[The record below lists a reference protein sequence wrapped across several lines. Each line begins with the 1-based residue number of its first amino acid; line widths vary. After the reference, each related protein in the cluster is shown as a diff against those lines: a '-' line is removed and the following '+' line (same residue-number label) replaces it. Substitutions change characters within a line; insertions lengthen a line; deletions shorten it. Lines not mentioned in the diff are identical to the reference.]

1 MKMIRNLS
9 VKKKLFV
16 VIMVTTGCAFF
27 LGSLGTILYGSTL
40 VPIALLCFLAAFVL
54 TAGLQ
59 RLIPELTRTAEE
71 EPAPARTRSFD
82 NVDLL
87 QQLMENI
94 DDNIFFKDSDS
105 KFIMINKANAQ
116 WFGLEDPREVV
127 GMDDFDFF
135 TKEHALKQRE
145 EEVQIMETG
154 IPVIAEEQA
163 TSRDDD
169 GYTGWGSVTKVPL
182 RDKHG
187 NIMGTMGIG
196 RDISELKNKELELK
210 EAEGASEA
218 KSRFLATMSHEIRTP
233 LNGVVGML
241 KLLRRSQLNNKQQRY
256 VNNGILSADALL
268 TVINDILDYSKIEAG
283 KLEINQLPFNLVEIT
298 ENVVQMFAQQAEEKK
313 LEIACFI
320 DENVPRVCIGD
331 ANRIGQVLI
340 NLIGNALKFTSEGD
354 VIVRVRLE
362 SEEDEQVIVHFEI
375 ADTGIG
381 IASEK
386 IDHIFEHF
394 MQEDSS
400 TTRRFGGS
408 GLGLSISRQ
417 LLELMGGKIH
427 VESTIGLGSTFSFT
441 ICFGKVAAIDETQPL
456 TGIRGLH
463 ALVVDDHEINREI
476 ICYELDHWGFNTGEA
491 GYGEAAL
498 ELMRKQAGSG
508 QPFDFAIIDWNMPG
522 MNGEELCRQIKA
534 DPQLAETPLIL
545 LSSVLGIQPHRLQE
559 IGLSSWLAK
568 PARQSELLD
577 AVMNAINHVEADVK
591 VTDPVLPEARN
602 VRILLAEDNEIN
614 QEVALEIL
622 KASGYDCDIVGNGK
636 KAVEAVAEKE
646 YDLIFMDC
654 MMPEMDG
661 YEATRGI
668 RQNEKMTCRRV
679 PIVALTANAMKGDRE
694 LCLESGMDDYLS
706 KPLDPDEVVEM
717 IGKWYVDSDVEDKP
731 AFATEY
737 DQQHNAAF
745 EMFDREAVLKRCMG
759 NDALVE
765 KLIAKFFGQ
774 VGEDLLILGSALS
787 DSDTVKLVETAH
799 RIKGAASNL
808 SMESLREIAAGI
820 ERNGRDGN
828 FTAAAD
834 GFLRLSSEIIR
845 VQEYLSSEQAA

>member
-1 MKMIRNLS
+1 
-9 VKKKLFV
+9 
-16 VIMVTTGCAFF
+16 
-27 LGSLGTILYGSTL
+27 
-40 VPIALLCFLAAFVL
+40 
-54 TAGLQ
+54 
-59 RLIPELTRTAEE
+59 
-71 EPAPARTRSFD
+71 
-82 NVDLL
+82 
-87 QQLMENI
+87 
-94 DDNIFFKDSDS
+94 
-105 KFIMINKANAQ
+105 
-116 WFGLEDPREVV
+116 
-127 GMDDFDFF
+127 MDDFDFF

-145 EEVQIMETG
+145 EELQIMMTG
-154 IPVIAEEQA
+154 QPVIAEEQA
-163 TSRDDD
+163 TSRE

-187 NIMGTMGIG
+187 KIMGTMGIG
-196 RDISELKNKELELK
+196 RDISELKNKELALK

-283 KLEINQLPFNLVEIT
+283 KMEINKLPFNLVEIT
-298 ENVVQMFAQQAEEKK
+298 ENVVQMFAQQAEEKN

-320 DENVPRVCIGD
+320 DENVPRACIGD

-340 NLIGNALKFTSEGD
+340 NLIGNALKFTAEGD
-354 VIVRVRLE
+354 VIVRVRHE
-362 SEEDEQVIVHFEI
+362 SEADEKVVVHFEI

-381 IASEK
+381 IAEEK
-386 IDHIFEHF
+386 IEHIFEHF

-408 GLGLSISRQ
+408 GLGLSISKQ
-417 LLELMGGKIH
+417 LLGLMGGKIQ
-427 VESTIGLGSTFSFT
+427 VESRLGEGSTFSFT
-441 ICFGKVAAIDETQPL
+441 IPFGKVAADDVPKPL
-456 TGIRGLH
+456 TGIRGLN

-476 ICYELDHWGFNTGEA
+476 ICYELKTWGFYTGEA
-491 GYGEAAL
+491 GHGEAAL
-498 ELMRKQAGSG
+498 ELMRKQVDLG

-534 DPQLAETPLIL
+534 DPQLSDTPLIL
-545 LSSVLGIQPHRLQE
+545 LSSVRGIQPHRLKE

-577 AVMNAINHVEADVK
+577 AVMNAVNHVEADVK
-591 VTDPVLPEARN
+591 VMESALPEART

-622 KASGYDCDIVGNGK
+622 QASGFSCDIVANGQ
-636 KAVEAVAEKE
+636 EAVDAARENE

-661 YEATRGI
+661 YEATRSI
-668 RQNEKMTCRRV
+668 RRNEKTTGCRV

-706 KPLDPDEVVEM
+706 KPLDPEEVIEM
-717 IGKWYVDSDVEDKP
+717 IGKWYVDSNVEDKP
-731 AFATEY
+731 ALVTEH
-737 DQQHNAAF
+737 DLQDNGAF
-745 EMFDREAVLKRCMG
+745 LMFDREAVLKRCMG
-759 NDALVE
+759 NGALVE

-774 VGEDLLILGSALS
+774 VGEDLQALGSALS
-787 DSDTVKLVETAH
+787 DSDAAKLVESAH

-820 ERNGRDGN
+820 ERSGRDGN
-828 FTAAAD
+828 ITAAAD
-834 GFLRLSSEIIR
+834 GFHRLSSEIVR
-845 VQEYLSSEQAA
+845 VQQYLSSDQAA

>member
-1 MKMIRNLS
+1 MIKIKNLS
-9 VKKKLFV
+9 DNAKLFALMMATMG
-16 VIMVTTGCAFF
+16 IAFF
-27 LGSLGTILYGSTL
+27 LGSLGTILYDRTL
-40 VPIALLCFLAAFVL
+40 VPIIFICFLAAFVL
-54 TAGLQ
+54 AAGLQ
-59 RLIPELTRTAEE
+59 RVMPSSNGHSS
-71 EPAPARTRSFD
+71 RSGSFG

-94 DDNIFFKDSDS
+94 DDNIFFKDSES
-105 KFIMINKANAQ
+105 KFIMISQANAK
-116 WFGLEDPREVV
+116 WFGLKDPRDVV

-145 EEVQIMETG
+145 EELQIMATG
-154 IPVIAEEQA
+154 QPVIAEEQA
-163 TSRDDD
+163 TSRE
-169 GYTGWGSVTKVPL
+169 GYTGWGSVTKIPL

-196 RDISELKNKELELK
+196 RDITELKDKELQLR

-283 KLEINQLPFNLVEIT
+283 KMEISQLPFNLVEIT
-298 ENVVQMFAQQAEEKK
+298 ENVVQMFAQQAEEKN

-320 DENVPRVCIGD
+320 DESVPRVCIGD

-362 SEEDEQVIVHFEI
+362 NEEEEQVVVQFDI

-381 IASEK
+381 IAAEK
-386 IDHIFEHF
+386 VEHIFEHF

-408 GLGLSISRQ
+408 GLGLSISKQ
-417 LLELMGGKIH
+417 LLELMGGNIQ
-427 VESTIGLGSTFSFT
+427 VESTLGQGSTFSFT
-441 ICFGKVAAIDETQPL
+441 IPFGKVADVDVPKPL
-456 TGIRGLH
+456 TGIRGLN

-476 ICYELDHWGFNTGEA
+476 ICYELKTWGFNTGEA
-491 GYGEAAL
+491 GHGEAAL
-498 ELMRKQAGSG
+498 ELMRSRAGSG

-534 DPQLAETPLIL
+534 DPQLADTPLIL
-545 LSSVLGIQPHRLQE
+545 LSSVRGIQPHRLQE

-577 AVMNAINHVEADVK
+577 TVMNAINHVETDVQ
-591 VTDPVLPEARN
+591 VAESALPETRS

-622 KASGYDCDIVGNGK
+622 QASGFSCDIVANGK
-636 KAVEAVAEKE
+636 EAVDAAEE
-646 YDLIFMDC
+646 NDYDLIFMDC

-661 YEATRGI
+661 YEATRTI
-668 RQNEKMTCRRV
+668 RRNEKATGRRM

-706 KPLDPDEVVEM
+706 KPLDPDEVVAM

-731 AFATEY
+731 AFVTEC
-737 DQQHNAAF
+737 DLQDNEVF
-745 EMFDREAVLKRCMG
+745 VMFDREAVLKRCMG

-774 VGEDLLILGSALS
+774 VGEDLQALGSALS
-787 DSDTVKLVETAH
+787 DSDTAMLVQSAH

-808 SMESLREIAAGI
+808 SMDSLREIAAGI

-828 FTAAAD
+828 ITAAAD
-834 GFLRLSSEIIR
+834 GFQRLSAEIIR
-845 VQEYLSSEQAA
+845 IQKYLSSDQAA